1 MRQGP
6 IGLPKTVSE
15 ELLLGHAQRGD
26 GVTGGDRHQV
36 DAGLQA
42 AQVERHAGLAGT
54 QGTEVLA
61 DDFLA
66 DQVDHIEADFLVA
79 GKAEVDPRDVL
90 HRVRVDVEGGHYFLL
105 LFCSLEIF
113 IFFALLVAP
122 FWVFLFLFLFV
133 VFHSF
138 LAMHSSIILARFVSA
153 SV

>member
-1 MRQGP
+1 MSNVNAGPARKERPMRQGP

-15 ELLLGHAQRGD
+15 EFLLGHAQRGD
-26 GVTGGDRHQV
+26 GVTGGDRHQI

-90 HRVRVDVEGGHYFLL
+90 HRVRVDVEGGHCGLL
-105 LFCSLEIF
+105 LDADCGLDIGSST
-113 IFFALLVAP
+113 LLGE
-122 FWVFLFLFLFV
+122 V
-133 VFHSF
+133 V
-138 LAMHSSIILARFVSA
+138 
-153 SV
+153 